1 MAKNK
6 VLICDYSSTMRSIF
20 QTVLSTEN
28 YELTFYDNSYD
39 ALKQIQSEMFC
50 IILCSVTIQP
60 FDGYQFCRLIK
71 SIPSPTIP
79 KVILYYTDG
88 SNVHSFWAD
97 KSGTDLFYKLDPAH
111 PEKII
116 DEIKQQLEFCDGPG
130 EIKKNE
136 VDDKDLALLTA
147 DSIEKEYFNYIILDS
162 IFELSPY
169 INNIDEFVEHV
180 ILLITGICDADFFAL
195 EICNDSVVYD
205 YHALVNSSIKNEI
218 NDFLR
223 VTKKDFEEYASQ
235 TRDYQYISKE
245 VQLTKLDDKIN
256 KGDKIQSYESFVI
269 YANDFVGTLHVASVK
284 NLFFSD
290 RMYKRLLYF
299 CEKIGILI
307 EMSLNYQNITGKEK
321 RMRKLFSRFVP
332 EEIIDNL
339 LKGENTKTE
348 FIGEK
353 RRVAVLI
360 SDIRDFTTISEV
372 NTPENVVTFLN
383 QYFSIMVDII
393 KKHGG
398 SIDKFMGDAIMA
410 LFGATVSY
418 EDNALRAVTVAL
430 EMCNAVSKLDL
441 SLLKI
446 PEGHTFN
453 IGVGIHYGDVVVGSI
468 GCTDK
473 TDYTVI
479 GDSVNL
485 ASRLEGL
492 TKQYGVRIIIS
503 NAVKQDLGK
512 DFFLRHLDNVKVKGK
527 SIAVSIYSV
536 ENDHTI
542 FSDKYLEYYNKAME
556 LYILGGWNLAS
567 EYFRKALEVC
577 PDDRAAELLLER
589 CENFIKE
596 PPKNWD
602 GALALTSK

>member
-6 VLICDYSSTMRSIF
+6 VLICDYSSTIRSIL
-20 QTVLSTEN
+20 QAVLSTEN
-28 YELTFYDNSYD
+28 YELCMFDNTYD
-39 ALKQIQSEMFC
+39 ALKKIQCESFC
-50 IILCSVTIQP
+50 IVLCSVAAEP
-60 FDGYQFCRLIK
+60 FCGYQFCRLIK
-71 SIPSPTIP
+71 SMPSTNIP
-79 KVILYYTDG
+79 KVILYYTEG
-88 SNVHSFWAD
+88 SVINSFWAD
-97 KSGTDLFYKLDPAH
+97 KSGTDLFYKLDSQH

-116 DEIKQQLEFCDGPG
+116 DEIRQQLEFCDSSSGSTKK
-130 EIKKNE
+130 EIT
-136 VDDKDLALLTA
+136 DKEIALLTA
-147 DSIEKEYFNYIILDS
+147 DSIEKEHLNFTILDS
-162 IFELSPY
+162 IYELSPF
-169 INNIDEFVEHV
+169 INNLDSFVDHFI
-180 ILLITGICDADFFAL
+180 ILLSGICDADYFAL
-195 EICNDSVVYD
+195 EICNDSIVYD
-205 YHALVNSSIKNEI
+205 YHAFTNTSKTEI
-218 NDFLR
+218 QDFIR
-223 VTKKDFEEYASQ
+223 VTKKDFEDQASQ
-235 TRDYQYISKE
+235 SRDYQYITRE
-245 VQLTKLDDKIN
+245 VEFTTRDKKIN
-256 KGDKIQSYESFVI
+256 VNNKIQSYECFAI
-269 YANDFVGTLHVASVK
+269 YVNEFVGTLHVASFK
-284 NLFFSD
+284 KLFFSD
-290 RMYKRLLYF
+290 SMYKRLLYF
-299 CEKIGILI
+299 CEKVGILI
-307 EMSLNYQNITGKEK
+307 EMSLNYQNITSKEK

-332 EEIIDNL
+332 EEIIENL
-339 LKGENTKTE
+339 LLGENTKTE

-372 NTPENVVTFLN
+372 NTPENVVNFLN

-398 SIDKFMGDAIMA
+398 SIDKFMGDSIMA

-418 EDNALRAVTVAL
+418 EDNALRSVIVAL

-446 PEGHTFN
+446 PEGYSFN

-512 DFFLRHLDNVKVKGK
+512 EFFLRHLDNVKVKGK

-536 ENDHTI
+536 ENDNTI
-542 FSDKYLEYYNKAME
+542 FSDKYLEFYNKAME

-567 EYFRKALEVC
+567 EYFKKALDIC
-577 PDDRAAELLLER
+577 PEDRAAELLLER
-589 CENFIKE
+589 CEQFIKE
-596 PPKNWD
+596 PPVNWD

>member
-6 VLICDYSSTMRSIF
+6 VLICDYSSTIRSIL
-20 QTVLSTEN
+20 QAVLSTEN
-28 YELTFYDNSYD
+28 YELCMFDNTYD
-39 ALKQIQSEMFC
+39 ALKKIQCESFC
-50 IILCSVTIQP
+50 IVLCSVAAEP
-60 FDGYQFCRLIK
+60 FCGYQFCRLIK
-71 SIPSPTIP
+71 SMPSTNIP
-79 KVILYYTDG
+79 KVILYYTEG
-88 SNVHSFWAD
+88 SVINSFWAD
-97 KSGTDLFYKLDPAH
+97 KSGTDLFYKLDSQH

-116 DEIKQQLEFCDGPG
+116 DEIRQQLEFCDISNTSTKK
-130 EIKKNE
+130 EIT
-136 VDDKDLALLTA
+136 DKEIALLTA
-147 DSIEKEYFNYIILDS
+147 DSIEKEHLNFTILDS
-162 IFELSPY
+162 IYELSPF
-169 INNIDEFVEHV
+169 INNLDSFVDHFI
-180 ILLITGICDADFFAL
+180 ILLSGICDADYFAL
-195 EICNDSVVYD
+195 EICNDSIVYD
-205 YHALVNSSIKNEI
+205 YHAFTNTSKTEI
-218 NDFLR
+218 QDFIR
-223 VTKKDFEEYASQ
+223 VTKKDFEDQASQ
-235 TRDYQYISKE
+235 SRDYQYITRE
-245 VQLTKLDDKIN
+245 VEFATRDKKIN
-256 KGDKIQSYESFVI
+256 VNNKIQSYECFAI
-269 YANDFVGTLHVASVK
+269 YANEFVGTLHVASFK
-284 NLFFSD
+284 KLFFSD
-290 RMYKRLLYF
+290 SMYKRLLYF
-299 CEKIGILI
+299 CEKVGILI
-307 EMSLNYQNITGKEK
+307 EMSLNYQNITSKEK

-332 EEIIDNL
+332 EEIIENL
-339 LKGENTKTE
+339 LLGENTKTE

-372 NTPENVVTFLN
+372 NTPENVVNFLN

-398 SIDKFMGDAIMA
+398 SIDKFMGDSIMA

-418 EDNALRAVTVAL
+418 EDNALRSVIVAL

-446 PEGHTFN
+446 PEGYSFN

-512 DFFLRHLDNVKVKGK
+512 EFFLRHLDNVKVKGK

-536 ENDHTI
+536 ENDKTI
-542 FSDKYLEYYNKAME
+542 FSDKYLEFYNKAME

-567 EYFRKALEVC
+567 EYFKKALDISPE
-577 PDDRAAELLLER
+577 DRAAELLLER
-589 CENFIKE
+589 CEQFIKE
-596 PPKNWD
+596 PPVNWD

>member
-1 MAKNK
+1 MAKNR
-6 VLICDYSSTMRSIF
+6 VIVCDYSVTMRSIL
-20 QTVLSTEN
+20 QTVLSSEN
-28 YELTFYDNSYD
+28 YEILLCDNSYD
-39 ALKQIQSEMFC
+39 ALKILQSDQYC
-50 IILCSVTIQP
+50 IVLSSIDVQP
-60 FDGYQFCRLIK
+60 FDGYQFCRLVK
-71 SIPSPTIP
+71 SIPSSNVP
-79 KVILYYTDG
+79 KVILYYSEGT
-88 SNVHSFWAD
+88 NVHSFWAD
-97 KSGTDLFYKLDPAH
+97 KSGTDLFYKLDPSH

-116 DEIKQQLEFCDGPG
+116 DEVKQLLEFCDPPG
-130 EIKKNE
+130 VTKKVEIQ
-136 VDDKDLALLTA
+136 DKDIALLTA
-147 DSIEKEYFNYIILDS
+147 ESIEKEYFNYIVLDS

-169 INNIDEFVEHV
+169 ICDVDEFVRNI
-180 ILLITGICDADFFAL
+180 ILLLSGICNADLFSL
-195 EICNDSVVYD
+195 QICNDTIVYD
-205 YHALVNSSIKNEI
+205 YHTKTSGNFNTELH
-218 NDFLR
+218 DFLR
-223 VTKKDFEEYASQ
+223 VAKKDFETYASQ
-235 TRDYQYISKE
+235 NKDYQYISQE
-245 VQLTKLDDKIN
+245 ICLTNMTDKRFVH
-256 KGDKIQSYESFVI
+256 DKIQSYECFVI
-269 YANDFVGTLHVASVK
+269 YANNFVGTLHVASVK

-307 EMSLNYQNITGKEK
+307 EMSLNFKNITSKEK

-339 LKGENTKTE
+339 LNGENTKTE

-372 NTPENVVTFLN
+372 NSPENVVTFLN

-503 NAVKQDLGK
+503 NAVKQDL
-512 DFFLRHLDNVKVKGK
+512 DDSFFLRHLDNVKVKGK

-536 ENDHTI
+536 EQDRSI
-542 FSDKYLEYYNKAME
+542 FSEQYLEFYNKAME
-556 LYILGGWNLAS
+556 LYILGGWNLAL
-567 EYFRKALEVC
+567 EYFNKALSVC
-577 PDDRAAELLLER
+577 PDDRAAQLLHER
-589 CENFIKE
+589 CEKFIKE

>member
-1 MAKNK
+1 
-6 VLICDYSSTMRSIF
+6 
-20 QTVLSTEN
+20 
-28 YELTFYDNSYD
+28 
-39 ALKQIQSEMFC
+39 
-50 IILCSVTIQP
+50 
-60 FDGYQFCRLIK
+60 
-71 SIPSPTIP
+71 
-79 KVILYYTDG
+79 
-88 SNVHSFWAD
+88 
-97 KSGTDLFYKLDPAH
+97 
-111 PEKII
+111 
-116 DEIKQQLEFCDGPG
+116 
-130 EIKKNE
+130 
-136 VDDKDLALLTA
+136 
-147 DSIEKEYFNYIILDS
+147 
-162 IFELSPY
+162 
-169 INNIDEFVEHV
+169 
-180 ILLITGICDADFFAL
+180 
-195 EICNDSVVYD
+195 
-205 YHALVNSSIKNEI
+205 
-218 NDFLR
+218 
-223 VTKKDFEEYASQ
+223 
-235 TRDYQYISKE
+235 
-245 VQLTKLDDKIN
+245 
-256 KGDKIQSYESFVI
+256 
-269 YANDFVGTLHVASVK
+269 
-284 NLFFSD
+284 
-290 RMYKRLLYF
+290 MYKRLLYF

>member
-1 MAKNK
+1 MVKNK
-6 VLICDYSSTMRSIF
+6 VLICDHSSTI
-20 QTVLSTEN
+20 QAILKTVLRTEN
-28 YELTFYDNSYD
+28 YDIVACDNSYD
-39 ALKQIQSEMFC
+39 ALKSLESEKFC
-50 IILCSVTIQP
+50 IVLCAVQNQP
-60 FDGYQFCRLIK
+60 FDAYQLCRLIK
-71 SIPSPTIP
+71 SIPNSSNT
-79 KVILYYTDG
+79 KVLIYHTEDTKL
-88 SNVHSFWAD
+88 HSFWAD
-97 KSGTDLFYKLDPAH
+97 KSGADLFYQLDPSH
-111 PEKII
+111 PENII
-116 DEIKQQLEFCDGPG
+116 TEIKQLLEFCDGPNQTKT
-130 EIKKNE
+130 IQIQ
-136 VDDKDLALLTA
+136 DKDIALFTV
-147 DSIEKEYFNYIILDS
+147 DSIEKEYFNYIVLDS

-169 INNIDEFVEHV
+169 INDIDEFIKNV
-180 ILLITGICDADFFAL
+180 IQLLTGICDADFYAL
-195 EICNDSVVYD
+195 EICNDALVYD
-205 YHALVNSSIKNEI
+205 YHAFVNEKIKNEVS
-218 NDFLR
+218 DFLR
-223 VTKKDFEEYASQ
+223 VAKKDFEGYASQ
-235 TRDYQYISKE
+235 NKDYQYISKE
-245 VQLTKLDDKIN
+245 VKTASAQKTKITH
-256 KGDKIQSYESFVI
+256 DKIQSYECFVI
-269 YANDFVGTLHVASVK
+269 YANDFVGTLHVASVR

-290 RMYKRLLYF
+290 KMYKRLLYF

-307 EMSLNYQNITGKEK
+307 EISLNYQNITGKEQ

-332 EEIIDNL
+332 EEIIENL

-372 NTPENVVTFLN
+372 NSPENVVTFLN

-430 EMCNAVSKLDL
+430 EMCKAVSKLDL
-441 SLLKI
+441 SLLQI
-446 PEGHTFN
+446 PDGHTFN

-512 DFFLRHLDNVKVKGK
+512 EFFLRHLDNVKVKGK

-536 ENDHTI
+536 ENDRTI
-542 FSDKYLEYYNKAME
+542 FSDKYLELYNKAME
-556 LYILGGWNLAS
+556 LYILGGWNLAL
-567 EYFRKALEVC
+567 EYFKKAIEVC
-577 PDDRAAELLLER
+577 PDDRASELLIER
-589 CENFIKE
+589 CEQFIKD